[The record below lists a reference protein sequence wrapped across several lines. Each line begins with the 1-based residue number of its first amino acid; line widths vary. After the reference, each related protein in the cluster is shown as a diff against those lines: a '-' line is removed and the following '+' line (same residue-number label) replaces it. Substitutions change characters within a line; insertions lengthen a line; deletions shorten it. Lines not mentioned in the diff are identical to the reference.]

1 MAESDCNDVIVLDR
15 TLPRA
20 AAPSRPALSRLGS
33 PIDQRAK
40 LWASAGRQVA
50 SGLQAD
56 LRQAS
61 AAQSAM
67 KPLALALEYMQA
79 FYSERDTEALGR
91 LLHKDLV
98 FRGPLFEFD
107 SAQDYMDS
115 LRADP
120 PRGMQYE
127 ILHSF
132 ENGSSACLIY
142 RFSKAGV
149 DTPMAQLFETEG
161 GRIKRILLVFDT
173 KAFA

>member
-1 MAESDCNDVIVLDR
+1 
-15 TLPRA
+15 
-20 AAPSRPALSRLGS
+20 
-33 PIDQRAK
+33 
-40 LWASAGRQVA
+40 
-50 SGLQAD
+50 
-56 LRQAS
+56 
-61 AAQSAM
+61 M

-91 LLHKDLV
+91 VLHEDLV

-107 SAQDYMDS
+107 SAEDYLDS

-120 PRGMQYE
+120 PRGMHYE